1 MQQNFVK
8 EDFMLHRAST
18 KRCTVSIKVKFLT
31 LVLFKFEGVYK
42 NLQNLDDFLTFRN
55 EIF

>member
-18 KRCTVSIKVKFLT
+18 KRCTVSMKVKFLT
-31 LVLFKFEGVYK
+31 LVLFKFERVYK
-42 NLQNLDDFLTFRN
+42 NLQNLADFLTF
-55 EIF
+55 